1 MSDYDRFR
9 GAFFMGQAQ
18 IRGNKFYRSCLQAS
32 KVEHKIDKRG
42 AYTDRRTP
50 TRTRT
55 SLVKDRRKKSS
66 YQNQFYDGSIQY
78 GKIINL
84 VVMINVVIYNKKFA
98 IKIKLE
104 RKLSGSELQL
114 LQCLIVG
121 YIFATDPRLV
131 REKMPKIL
139 FWQGIPNILA
149 TT

>member
-9 GAFFMGQAQ
+9 GSFFMGQSK
-18 IRGNKFYRSCLQAS
+18 IKGNIFYRNCLKAS
-32 KVEHKIDKRG
+32 KVEHKIDERR
-42 AYTDRRTP
+42 TRPDRRSP
-50 TRTRT
+50 NRTRT
-55 SLVKDRRKKSS
+55 SLTEDRRKKYS
-66 YQNQFYDGSIQY
+66 YQNQFYDGSVQY
-78 GKIINL
+78 GRIINH
-84 VVMINVVIYNKKFA
+84 VMMINVVIHNKKFA

-121 YIFATDPRLV
+121 YIFATDIRLL

-139 FWQGIPNILA
+139 FWQGIQNIVA